1 MRVTHKMIAD
11 ATGFTQSTVSKALA
25 SSGRIS
31 EETTAIIRRA
41 ANEMGYYSQNRQ
53 KLRKSENHLFP
64 QIAILVPEIT
74 SWYYANII
82 TKLQAQIEWL
92 GGSVCIFI
100 TGFENNNITVHMDH
114 VQRQNL
120 FDGIIVLEPVPG
132 EIVEGIPV
140 MEMCDRF
147 PEQEHP
153 ELYSFLMDYG
163 IKQAVE
169 HLTALGH
176 QEIGFIGEKYTTS
189 KLDEFRDT
197 MLQLDIPLSESHIYT
212 SAYRF
217 ERIGHDGV
225 RAFHIRGF
233 MPTGILCAYD
243 EVAFGAIEELEKLGY
258 HVPKDVSV
266 IGINN
271 VDYCLHFKPQ
281 LTTLQ
286 GNIDT
291 MVEKMVEVLQA
302 VLLEEKPCAH
312 RYTITST
319 LVVRNSTAPCAPIQ
333 KIGGETI

>member
-100 TGFENNNITVHMDH
+100 TGFESSNITVHMDH
-114 VQRQNL
+114 VNRQNL
-120 FDGIIVLEPVPG
+120 FDGIIALEAVP
-132 EIVEGIPV
+132 EKTVEDIPV
-140 MEMCDRF
+140 MEMCSKF
-147 PEQEHP
+147 PEKEHP
-153 ELYSFLMDYG
+153 RLYSFLLDYG
-163 IKQAVE
+163 IRQAVE
-169 HLTALGH
+169 HLAALGH
-176 QEIGFIGEKYTTS
+176 QEIGFIGEKNTTA

-197 MLQLDIPLSESHIYT
+197 MLQLDISLAESHVYT

-217 ERIGHDGV
+217 ERIGHDGI
-225 RAFHIRGF
+225 RAFHIRGS

-243 EVAFGAIEELEKLGY
+243 EVAFGAIEELEKFGY
-258 HVPKDVSV
+258 RVPEDVSV

-271 VDYCLHFKPQ
+271 VDYCAYCKPP
-281 LTTLQ
+281 LTTMQ

-291 MVEKMVEVLQA
+291 MVEKMVEVIQA
-302 VLLEEKPCAH
+302 VLLEEKPCPH

-319 LVVRNSTAPCAPIQ
+319 LVVRKSTAPCAAIQ
-333 KIGGETI
+333 NIGGKTI